1 MTDWGDLVARA
12 RGLSTHLLDA
22 ERRRAIAECRDMAAL
37 SVSLAAEGILPAPLE
52 RAGARTLELG
62 VRRHAARK
70 LRMLWRWAGERAP
83 RLAPLIE
90 DEDRRSIRA
99 MLRGASSGNAPD
111 VRLAGLVPTPSLPE
125 RALQD
130 LARRGDIASVGAQL
144 AAMGNPYG
152 RAILDEALRQYPDLM
167 KLESALNATYAARAT
182 AAGVK
187 ADDALR
193 AHVQGILDVE
203 NFWTAWLL
211 PAGTVAAEHA
221 ELFVEGGGA
230 LSRAAWGAAV
240 AATTAAVRDEILA
253 RVAAPPW
260 LAAAVAGAPG
270 SEDVVLRAMIL
281 HQHRLGRQE
290 PLGTAPVIE
299 YVLRLRE
306 EVRALQRI
314 IWSMSLR
321 VPSAALVAALERRT

>member
-1 MTDWGDLVARA
+1 MTDWGDLVARV

-22 ERRRAIAECRDMAAL
+22 ERRRAMTESRDMAAL
-37 SVSLAAEGILPAPLE
+37 SVSLAAAGIIPAPLE

-62 VRRHAARK
+62 VRRHAARQ
-70 LRMLWRWAGERAP
+70 LRLVWRWAGERAP

-99 MLRGASSGNAPD
+99 MVRGASSGNAPD

-125 RALQD
+125 RALQE

-152 RAILDEALRQYPDLM
+152 RAILDEASRQYPDLLR
-167 KLESALNATYAARAT
+167 LESALNATYAARAT
-182 AAGVK
+182 AAGAK
-187 ADDALR
+187 ADGALR
-193 AHVQGILDVE
+193 AHVHAILDVE
-203 NFWTAWLL
+203 NCWTARLL
-211 PAGTVAAEHA
+211 PVGMADLEHA
-221 ELFVEGGGA
+221 ELFVEGGGV
-230 LSRAAWGAAV
+230 LSRVAWRAAV
-240 AATTAAVRDEILA
+240 SAPTAAARDAILA
-253 RVAAPPW
+253 RVAAQPW

-270 SEDVVLRAMIL
+270 SEDAVLRAMIF
-281 HQHRLGRQE
+281 HQHRLARPE

-314 IWSMSLR
+314 IWSISLR
-321 VPSAALVAALERRT
+321 VPTAALVAALEGGP